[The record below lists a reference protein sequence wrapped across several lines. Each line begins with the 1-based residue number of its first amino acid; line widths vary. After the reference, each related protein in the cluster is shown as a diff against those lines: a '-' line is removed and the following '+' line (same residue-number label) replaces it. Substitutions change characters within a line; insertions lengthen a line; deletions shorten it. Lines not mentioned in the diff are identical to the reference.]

1 MLFYSYLEIQIFNF
15 QENNEI
21 RIINQNGEPW
31 FVAKDVCDVLEL
43 TNPTEAI
50 KSLDDDEKNTLR
62 ISEGIQQ
69 NRGNPNV
76 NIISESGVYALVFR
90 SNKPEAKN
98 FARWVR
104 KEVLPQIMHTGSYSL
119 EARTQDEQIY
129 ALAEKILAQ
138 RDKIQ
143 SLEEKIEDDR
153 PKVDFA
159 DEVACSDNSY
169 SWQDMANSMAQN
181 GADIGQNR
189 AVKWGLK
196 NKYLCRRN
204 GHSYLQP
211 TLKAIKQGLL
221 EVDLRTRAVRITPK
235 GIVRLTLDMDEDDRQ
250 GWLFDPDE
258 EF

>member
-1 MLFYSYLEIQIFNF
+1 MSNLQIFNY
-15 QENNEI
+15 QSKNV
-21 RIINQNGEPW
+21 RTLKKDGQVW

-43 TNPTEAI
+43 TNAREAI
-50 KSLDDDEKNTLR
+50 KSLDDDERNTVR
-62 ISEGIQQ
+62 ISDGIQK

-76 NIISESGVYALVFR
+76 NLISESGVYALVFR

-104 KEVLPQIMHTGSYSL
+104 KEVLPQIMHTGSYSWNTRNH
-119 EARTQDEQIY
+119 EEQIY
-129 ALAEKILAQ
+129 ALAEQILSQ

-143 SLEEKIEDDR
+143 SLEAKIEYDR

-159 DEVACSDNSY
+159 DEVAYSDNSY

-189 AVKWGLK
+189 AVKWGLE
-196 NKYLCRRN
+196 NKYLCRRS

-221 EVDLRTRAVRITPK
+221 EIDLRTRTVRITPK
-235 GIVRLTLDMDEDDRQ
+235 GILKLTRDMEDDRQ
-250 GWLFDPDE
+250 GWLFDPE
-258 EF
+258 EYEY